1 MSTAL
6 VLLAAPVQIDVQVVH
21 ATNGP
26 THVDTGLEKM
36 RDAFE
41 KSGLHFSSYRRLS
54 QQTVALVVGTP
65 TEVAL
70 PDKTATLSLVPG
82 EHKRP
87 EVAVSVPPLK
97 TTVPSGQRR
106 RRSSRPG
113 RMRAVSWCSS
123 SPRCSAERRREIS
136 RPGA

>member
-26 THVDTGLEKM
+26 AHVDTGLEKM

-65 TEVAL
+65 TQVAL
-70 PDKTATLSLVPG
+70 PDKTATLSLLPG

-97 TTVPSGQRR
+97 TTVSLGSEASAFLQAGPHEGGQLVLVLTALQR
-106 RRSSRPG
+106 
-113 RMRAVSWCSS
+113 
-123 SPRCSAERRREIS
+123 
-136 RPGA
+136 

>member
-1 MSTAL
+1 VTGFGGAAAIGAAL

-21 ATNGP
+21 ASNGP
-26 THVDTGLEKM
+26 AHVDAGLEKM
-36 RDAFE
+36 RDAFQ

-65 TEVAL
+65 AHVSL

-82 EHKRP
+82 EHRRP

-97 TTVPSGQRR
+97 TTVSLGSEASAFLQAGPHENGQLVLVLT
-106 RRSSRPG
+106 
-113 RMRAVSWCSS
+113 ALKQ
-123 SPRCSAERRREIS
+123 
-136 RPGA
+136 